1 MAAEV
6 SKARIAAE
14 AVQGGD
20 AVFGTECKTI
30 GQRSQSTACHPRCAL
45 YDLVIDLEARMRAQR
60 ARFDQERHGQ
70 GARLQSQSLTQ
81 NRIDCT
87 FAVTVLVRGI
97 CPLQYSL

>member
-20 AVFGTECKTI
+20 AVFGIECKTI

-45 YDLVIDLEARMRAQR
+45 YDLVIDLEARTRAQR
-60 ARFDQERHGQ
+60 ARVSIKSAMAKALG
-70 GARLQSQSLTQ
+70 
-81 NRIDCT
+81 
-87 FAVTVLVRGI
+87 
-97 CPLQYSL
+97 YSLRA

>member
-20 AVFGTECKTI
+20 AVFG
-30 GQRSQSTACHPRCAL
+30 SQSTACRPRCAL

-60 ARFDQERHGQ
+60 ARVSIKSAMAKALG
-70 GARLQSQSLTQ
+70 
-81 NRIDCT
+81 
-87 FAVTVLVRGI
+87 
-97 CPLQYSL
+97 YSLRA